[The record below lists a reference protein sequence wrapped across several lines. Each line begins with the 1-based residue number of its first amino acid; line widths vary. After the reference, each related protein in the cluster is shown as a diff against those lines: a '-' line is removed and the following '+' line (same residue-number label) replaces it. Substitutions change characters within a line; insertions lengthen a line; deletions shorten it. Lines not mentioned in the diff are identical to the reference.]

1 MITNQID
8 ALISLMDDP
17 DEIIYSQVKSE
28 IENFGPEIVPK
39 LEKEWETSELGPLF
53 RKRIEKLIQDIQIEG
68 TSNQLKA
75 WLDSEEKDLLEA
87 VLLVNQF
94 QYPSY
99 NTDHIRK
106 EISRIRQDVW
116 LELNDNLTAFEK
128 VRILN
133 HILFNVHGFS
143 GNKTNYTAPSNSI
156 ISDVIKNKKGSPL
169 SLAILY
175 QVLAESLDIPIFGV
189 NLPNHFILCYMDEHG
204 IAAMLDE
211 AVAENGILFY
221 INPFSDGTVIH
232 KNEIDEFLFHL
243 NLPQQVKFYKPCS
256 STDILN
262 RLLNNLI
269 FGFQEKGDMIKVE
282 ALRRLQDSFVK
293 MKTKESDT

>member
-8 ALISLMDDP
+8 ALISLVEDP
-17 DEIIYSQVKSE
+17 DEIIYAQVKSE
-28 IENFGPEIVPK
+28 LLNYGVDAIPK
-39 LEKEWETSELGPLF
+39 LEKEWEASSFGPLF
-53 RKRIEKLIQDIQIEG
+53 RGRIESLIQKIQQDSI
-68 TSNQLKA
+68 SSQLKA
-75 WLDSEEKDLLEA
+75 WIESDEKDLLEG
-87 VLLVNQF
+87 VMLVNQF

-99 NTDHIRK
+99 DIDNIRK
-106 EISRIRQDVW
+106 DISRIRQDVW

-143 GNKTNYTAPSNSI
+143 GNKSSYTAPNNSYI
-156 ISDVIKNKKGSPL
+156 ADVLSSKKGSPL

-175 QVLAESLDIPIFGV
+175 QVLASSLDIPIFGV

-204 IAAMLDE
+204 IASMIDE
-211 AVAENGILFY
+211 TVAENGILFY
-221 INPFSDGTVIH
+221 INPFSEGTVIH

-243 NLPQQVKFYKPCS
+243 NLPQKVKFYKPCS

-262 RLLNNLI
+262 RLINNLI
-269 FGFQEKGDMIKVE
+269 FGYQEKGEESKVAQLRDLQKLFIKE
-282 ALRRLQDSFVK
+282 R
-293 MKTKESDT
+293 TES